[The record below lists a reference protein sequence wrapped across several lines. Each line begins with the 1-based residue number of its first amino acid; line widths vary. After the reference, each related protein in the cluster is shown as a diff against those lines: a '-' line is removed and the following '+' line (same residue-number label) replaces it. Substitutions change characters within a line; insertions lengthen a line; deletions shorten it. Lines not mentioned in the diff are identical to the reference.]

1 MTEKS
6 AESCYRA
13 IALDQAWRLASL
25 LDRNPYSP
33 ARGSFSRAHWAWKFV
48 DCPFPRMQEAV
59 FSLSRL
65 HELPGDDNPFFGS
78 PAVAQWIEWGFEYW
92 TKLQHRSGAFDEA
105 YPFEQCLAATAF
117 TSLYAGLAF
126 RDRREKLPVPLCARI
141 ERALVRAGEW
151 LLANDETHGLL
162 SNHLG
167 AAVAALE
174 LLARLFSRED
184 FSRRARF
191 FLDRILENQSS
202 EGWFREYDGADIGYG
217 THGFAYVAL
226 YRQMTGCERSLE
238 ALRRFAR
245 FLTFFIHPDG
255 TIGGEYG
262 SRNTEFYY
270 PAGFEMMADLCP
282 HSAAIALAM
291 RRSLS
296 ERRAAGVYAMDAFN
310 LLPMLNS
317 VLLALEA
324 ERPNGILKDSAAP
337 LPCESAPFREYFPQ
351 SGLWAINEPRFY
363 AIVGLGKGGTVS
375 VFDKAAR
382 RQTARH
388 AGLVV
393 RRRGKLYTSQEE
405 TASPA
410 VRWNAERTEA
420 TLEEVPW
427 KNLKSIVFGPWLF
440 MACRL
445 FTLTLGRAPAV
456 SRWVKRL
463 LVRVLIRKKTRPP
476 IRHRRTVRIAEAGR
490 VAEAG
495 IEVEDSIELPVG
507 VEEVHA
513 LAQFT
518 SIHMGSSLYCDARS
532 LAASPEPVV
541 LRGGGRVRLRG
552 RLDLSGAV
560 WEKVEN

>member
-1 MTEKS
+1 LTPNPP
-6 AESCYRA
+6 ESCYRA
-13 IALDQAWRLASL
+13 IALDQAWRVASL

-65 HELPGDDNPFFGS
+65 HDLAGGDNPFFRS
-78 PAVAQWIEWGFEYW
+78 PAVAEWIEWGFEYW
-92 TKLQHRSGAFDEA
+92 TKLQHSSGAFDEA
-105 YPFEQCLAATAF
+105 YPFEQSLAATAF

-126 RDRREKLPVPLCARI
+126 RDRRENLSAALRGRI
-141 ERALVRAGEW
+141 ERALLRAGEW

-167 AAVAALE
+167 AAAAALE

-191 FLDRILENQSS
+191 FLERILENQSS

-217 THGFAYVAL
+217 THGFAYVAI

-245 FLTFFIHPDG
+245 FLTYFVHPDG

-262 SRNTEFYY
+262 SRNTEFYS
-270 PAGFEMMADLCP
+270 PAGFEMMADRCP

-291 RRSLS
+291 RRSLA
-296 ERRAAGVYAMDAFN
+296 ERRAAGVYAMDGFN
-310 LLPMLNS
+310 LLPMLS
-317 VLLALEA
+317 SMLLALEA
-324 ERPNGILKDSAAP
+324 ERPEGLLEDTAAP
-337 LPCESAPFREYFPQ
+337 LPCESAPFREYFAQ

-363 AIVGLGKGGTVS
+363 AIVGLAKGGTVS

-393 RRRGKLYTSQEE
+393 PWRGKLYTSQEE

-410 VRWNAERTEA
+410 VGWNEGRTEA
-420 TLEEVPW
+420 TLESVPW
-427 KNLKSIVFGPWLF
+427 RNLKSIVPGPWVFLAF
-440 MACRL
+440 RL
-445 FTLTLGRAPAV
+445 FTLTFGRVPAV

-463 LVRVLIRKKTRPP
+463 LVRVLIRRRSRPP
-476 IRHRRTVRIAEAGR
+476 VIHRRTVRIAEAGR
-490 VAEAG
+490 VAGAG
-495 IEVEDSIELPVG
+495 VEVEDRLELPSG

-518 SIHMGSSLYCDARS
+518 AIHMGSSLYCDARS
-532 LAASPEPVV
+532 LAASPGPVV
-541 LRGGGRVRLRG
+541 LRCRGTVRLRG

-560 WEKVEN
+560 WEKIED